1 MGGSAVSAS
10 SAVAVV
16 ATAAAALIGLGA
28 VSYAVDTV
36 PHLLADSSPAAPATP
51 APAKAGGS
59 FVVVTKAKTSA
70 PARAANGQ
78 AKPTTARPTAPPRVA
93 PCTTGSRQRE
103 LETALA
109 TLPDY
114 AGVVVDGRQSPADC
128 AVIRRFQQ
136 RFGIEPTAGQADA
149 TTADVASRIAASSTP
164 DGQQQ
169 CTTGPGVTA
178 CVDLT
183 RQTTWVVRDGET
195 VLGPTVIRT
204 GFRGHPTPAGTYRI
218 NKRALQE
225 WSDPYEVWLPYW
237 QRFIGGI
244 GFHESTTYLHD
255 GSLGSHGC
263 VNLLPADAAAMYDTL
278 QIGTTVHT
286 FGRRPGT

>member
-1 MGGSAVSAS
+1 MPAS
-10 SAVAVV
+10 TAVAFV
-16 ATAAAALIGLGA
+16 AKAAAAVIGLGGLGYAAQIVPNLLPTTVGSTAAA
-28 VSYAVDTV
+28 
-36 PHLLADSSPAAPATP
+36 PAPPERAPA
-51 APAKAGGS
+51 GRS
-59 FVVVTKAKTSA
+59 FVVVTKPDPSA
-70 PARAANGQ
+70 TR
-78 AKPTTARPTAPPRVA
+78 KPTPAMSRPTTEPTPVT
-93 PCTTGSRQRE
+93 PCAASGRQRP

-114 AGVVVDGRQSPADC
+114 DTVVVDGRQSAGDC

-136 RFGIEPTAGQADA
+136 RFGIQPAVGQADA
-149 TTADVASRIAASSTP
+149 TTADVAARIAASSNP
-164 DGQQQ
+164 AGQKQ
-169 CTTGPGVTA
+169 CAAGPGVTA

-183 RQTTWVVRDGET
+183 RQTAWVVRDGA
-195 VLGPTVIRT
+195 VVVGPTVIRS
-204 GFRGHPTPAGTYRI
+204 GFRGHATPAGTYRI

-263 VNLLPADAAAMYDTL
+263 VNLLHADAVAMWDAL
-278 QIGTTVHT
+278 RMGATVHT

>member
-1 MGGSAVSAS
+1 MPAS

-16 ATAAAALIGLGA
+16 AAALIGLRA
-28 VSYAVDTV
+28 VNYAVDTV
-36 PHLLADSSPAAPATP
+36 PDLLADTGPVVPAPP
-51 APAKAGGS
+51 APAKAGRS
-59 FVVVTKAKTSA
+59 FIVVTKADPTATGKPVTGK
-70 PARAANGQ
+70 PATGRAT
-78 AKPTTARPTAPPRVA
+78 PTTSPPTARTTRVT
-93 PCTTGSRQRE
+93 PCATGVRHRE

-114 AGVVVDGRQSPADC
+114 ATVVVDGRQSPTDC

-136 RFGIEPTAGQADA
+136 RFGIEPAAGQADA
-149 TTADVASRIAASSTP
+149 TTADVASRIAASSTRS
-164 DGQQQ
+164 GQRQ
-169 CTTGPGVTA
+169 CATGPGITA

-183 RQTTWVVRDGET
+183 RQTTWVVRDGT
-195 VLGPTVIRT
+195 VVIGPTVIRT

-225 WSDPYEVWLPYW
+225 WSDPYAVWLPYW
-237 QRFIGGI
+237 QRFVGGI
-244 GFHESTTYLHD
+244 GFHQSITYLHD
-255 GSLGSHGC
+255 ATLGSHGC
-263 VNLLPADAAAMYDTL
+263 VNLLPTDAAAMYDTL

>member
-1 MGGSAVSAS
+1 M
-10 SAVAVV
+10 
-16 ATAAAALIGLGA
+16 AAAALIGLGA

-36 PHLLADSSPAAPATP
+36 PDLLADSTPAATP
-51 APAKAGGS
+51 APPAPTKAGRS
-59 FVVVTKAKTSA
+59 FVVVTKADPTA
-70 PARAANGQ
+70 TANATESR
-78 AKPTTARPTAPPRVA
+78 AKPTTSRPATRPTQVA
-93 PCTTGSRQRE
+93 PCATGNRQRE
-103 LETALA
+103 LEAALK

-114 AGVVVDGRQSPADC
+114 ADVVVDGRQSAADC

-136 RFGIEPTAGQADA
+136 RFGIEPAAGQADA
-149 TTADVASRIAASSTP
+149 ITADVAGRIAASSTP
-164 DGQQQ
+164 AAQQQ
-169 CTTGPGVTA
+169 CTTGTGITA

-183 RQTTWVVRDGET
+183 RQTTWVVRDGT
-195 VLGPTVIRT
+195 VVIGPTVIRT

-225 WSDPYEVWLPYW
+225 WSDPYAVWLPYW

-244 GFHESTTYLHD
+244 GFHEGTTYLHD
-255 GSLGSHGC
+255 ASLGSHGC

-278 QIGTTVHT
+278 QMGTTVHT